1 MNDFLITQHGPNAGP
16 SHNET
21 PVYHGRVWT
30 VGLANA
36 AKRLGCSANHLRLV
50 LKGERQSERIIKG
63 YKALEAELQAS
74 KRKAA

>member
-1 MNDFLITQHGPNAGP
+1 MPRTKHA
-16 SHNET
+16 T
-21 PVYHGRVWT
+21 PIYPGRVWT

-50 LKGERQSERIIKG
+50 LTGERRSDRVLTG
-63 YKALEAELQAS
+63 YKALEAELATT